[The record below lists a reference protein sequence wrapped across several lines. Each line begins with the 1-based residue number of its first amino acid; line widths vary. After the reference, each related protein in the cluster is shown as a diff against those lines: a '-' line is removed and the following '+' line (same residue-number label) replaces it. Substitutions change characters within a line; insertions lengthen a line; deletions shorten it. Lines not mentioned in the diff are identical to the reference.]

1 MNIRD
6 LARCSMLC
14 IFCGKNLNPDTKF
27 CSYCGR
33 ELPSSQEAAKT
44 VPTVEA
50 PSLQSA
56 TPAPPNKPVKRTGR
70 SLLFGLIGMI
80 LGAVVLASVLFFT
93 GMITFGDSKSSASGS
108 DKIEGPGYD
117 TPEDA
122 AKAYLEALKNQDVD
136 AMVATFAV
144 ESYVENYDLEVMC
157 ERLQAYAPSLDMKLP
172 TSNDYNNS
180 LDVETRKAA
189 IISQIEY
196 QYFIF
201 NVSSVDMESTLLLED
216 QPDIVSN
223 MEKETKDYVFA
234 DLEITGTMEPED
246 LTDIYSS
253 ESNQKTI
260 AAQVKPYGVDE
271 KDIATVIITFD
282 ASGKNWYFCPQLI
295 RYEGKWYVQTLSGNL
310 AGLLSWQPRWGGM
323 ANEG

>member
-1 MNIRD
+1 
-6 LARCSMLC
+6 MLC
-14 IFCGKNLNPDTKF
+14 VFCGKNLNPDTRF
-27 CSYCGR
+27 CSYCGK
-33 ELPSSQEAAKT
+33 ELPSSQEAPKS
-44 VPTVEA
+44 VPYVEA

-56 TPAPPNKPVKRTGR
+56 VPTPKNKPAKRTGR

-93 GMITFGDSKSSASGS
+93 GMIPFDSAKSTDSAVAR
-108 DKIEGPGYD
+108 IEGPGYD
-117 TPEDA
+117 TPEEA
-122 AKAYLEALKNQDVD
+122 AEAYLTALKNQDVD
-136 AMVATFAV
+136 AMASTFAV
-144 ESYVENYDLEVMC
+144 ESYVENYDLAALC
-157 ERLQAYAPSLDMKLP
+157 ERLQAYTPSLDMKLP
-172 TSNDYNNS
+172 ASNDYNAR
-180 LDVETRKAA
+180 LDVETRKAV

-196 QYFIF
+196 QYFVF
-201 NVSSVDMESTLLLED
+201 NVPSADMESTLLLED
-216 QPDIVSN
+216 HPDIVSS
-223 MEKETKDYVFA
+223 MEKDTKDYVFA
-234 DLEITGTMEPED
+234 DLEITGTMKPED

-253 ESNQKTI
+253 ESNQETI

-271 KDIATVIITFD
+271 KDVATVIITFD